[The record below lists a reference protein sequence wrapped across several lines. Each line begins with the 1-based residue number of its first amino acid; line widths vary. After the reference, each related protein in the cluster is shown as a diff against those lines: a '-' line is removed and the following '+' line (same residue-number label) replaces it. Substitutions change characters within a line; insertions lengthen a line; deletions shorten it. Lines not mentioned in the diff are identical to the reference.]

1 MKAVIALLLAS
12 SAFAGDSTPY
22 VGMKTVDGDPSAVEF
37 WMGSADVVL
46 RSKGDRT
53 APALSMRNDGQG
65 FYLAVL
71 KGGATLSL
79 YKRVA
84 PTETREWLRLSYG
97 GIRVADETGEMRR
110 AFTGRIRPGCAAIV
124 NEGIVTGEDCGVQ

>member
-1 MKAVIALLLAS
+1 MKLALVLLLAS
-12 SAFAGDSTPY
+12 SAFAGDSQPY
-22 VGMKTVDGDPSAVEF
+22 VGMRTVEGDPSAVEF

-65 FYLAVL
+65 VYLSVL

-84 PTETREWLRLSYG
+84 PTEMREWLRISYA
-97 GIRVADETGEMRR
+97 GIRIADETGDLKR

-124 NEGIVTGEDCGVQ
+124 NEGIITGEDCGQ